1 VLQVLLLDEA
11 TSALDAQSEQAVQQ
25 ALTTLMVRRCLLFV
39 VHCRLLSAC
48 ALNSC
53 TAASCR
59 PVGAALSDTPAS
71 LPCLPACLPAC
82 LQNGRTTVVVAHR
95 LSTII
100 NADDIAGAPCSRGCL
115 VTSWVAIRACTAG
128 FNSSSCSTVHF

>member
-1 VLQVLLLDEA
+1 MLLLDEA

-39 VHCRLLSAC
+39 VDCCLLSAC

-59 PVGAALSDTPAS
+59 PVGAALSDTPFP
-71 LPCLPACLPAC
+71 LPCLPSC

-115 VTSWVAIRACTAG
+115 VTSWVAI
-128 FNSSSCSTVHF
+128 